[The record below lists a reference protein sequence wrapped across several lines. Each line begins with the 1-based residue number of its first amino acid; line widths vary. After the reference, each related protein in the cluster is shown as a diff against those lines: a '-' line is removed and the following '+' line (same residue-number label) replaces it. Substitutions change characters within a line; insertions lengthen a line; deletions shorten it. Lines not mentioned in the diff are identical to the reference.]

1 MILNFLLTWFGLYWL
16 VITAMFIDNLCWI
29 SSSPEFSKVKNY
41 SLKDYLKY
49 CFKDRIWAVIKD
61 YRDIFPAIVTS
72 LALTVCLLYNLYLGI
87 AILGIVLI
95 KVIFIIRKLNPREG

>member
-1 MILNFLLTWFGLYWL
+1 MILEFLLTWFGLYWL

-61 YRDIFPAIVTS
+61 YRDILPAIFTS
-72 LALTVCLLYNLYLGI
+72 LALTVCLKFNVYLGVGLLLI
-87 AILGIVLI
+87 ILF
-95 KVIFIIRKLNPREG
+95 KVIFLVRKLTPRDW